1 MSKESGLT
9 RGEWLSRRRTVFAIA
24 GAVWMSFA
32 VIHVFQTSV
41 LADATGREWTLWGGI
56 VYAFP
61 WWLSW
66 LVLTPIIAWL
76 ADRHPFT
83 SGNPWRTLGVHAL
96 FGLLISSVQLLV
108 VGSVFWYTVGQYAG
122 VATSLVNQL
131 QRFFGNFFL
140 ESVVTY
146 VGTAGVFTAI
156 DFARAVRDESVRRAQ
171 SEARAAALESS
182 VTQARLDALSMQ
194 MNPHFLFNTLTAI
207 SGLVAQERRA
217 EAREVIQR
225 LGELLR
231 QSLGNGSG
239 PYSTVAREAALLE
252 DYLYIQRLRFS
263 DRLDA
268 SVEIDRN
275 ASDCMIPFMLLQPL
289 VENAIRHG
297 IEPSEGKG
305 IVRVVVRRNNG
316 AIQLRIA
323 DSGRG
328 FSPGPGG
335 GPAREG
341 IGIAN
346 TRERLAH
353 IYGSSA
359 SLVLQNATG
368 GGAEALVTIPA
379 VPNQDD
385 TATGSPLAGDV
396 ITVVAPRARAPRLS
410 A

>member
-76 ADRHPFT
+76 A
-83 SGNPWRTLGVHAL
+83 
-96 FGLLISSVQLLV
+96 
-108 VGSVFWYTVGQYAG
+108 
-122 VATSLVNQL
+122 
-131 QRFFGNFFL
+131 
-140 ESVVTY
+140 
-146 VGTAGVFTAI
+146 
-156 DFARAVRDESVRRAQ
+156 
-171 SEARAAALESS
+171 
-182 VTQARLDALSMQ
+182 
-194 MNPHFLFNTLTAI
+194 
-207 SGLVAQERRA
+207 
-217 EAREVIQR
+217 
-225 LGELLR
+225 
-231 QSLGNGSG
+231 
-239 PYSTVAREAALLE
+239 
-252 DYLYIQRLRFS
+252 
-263 DRLDA
+263 
-268 SVEIDRN
+268 
-275 ASDCMIPFMLLQPL
+275 
-289 VENAIRHG
+289 
-297 IEPSEGKG
+297 
-305 IVRVVVRRNNG
+305 
-316 AIQLRIA
+316 
-323 DSGRG
+323 
-328 FSPGPGG
+328 
-335 GPAREG
+335 
-341 IGIAN
+341 
-346 TRERLAH
+346 H